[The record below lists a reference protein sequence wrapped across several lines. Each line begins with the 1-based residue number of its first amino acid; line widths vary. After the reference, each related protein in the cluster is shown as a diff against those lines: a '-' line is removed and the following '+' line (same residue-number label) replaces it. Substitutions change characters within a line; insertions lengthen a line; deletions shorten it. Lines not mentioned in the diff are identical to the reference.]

1 MLCALLRSACWSC
14 ISSCAKTASC
24 LGVNVGKLAWVYSAL
39 CGRSLRH
46 CWHHS
51 WCWAGLLL
59 HPVDGL
65 QRGYVKRG
73 GCWVGQ
79 WRCHWHHW
87 HGKRLRESRWC
98 YCWLCDDRTELR
110 GCWLRQLLQ
119 LERMG
124 IPHMRKEAFLRS
136 RGPQCRQS
144 LALKSIRP
152 SGRCRCKQSS
162 QRIHLVDSVTGKQAG
177 GTSLNADVQ
186 LSFVVQSACTGSLHS
201 LVLMSAAYDALSRQ
215 EITDQ
220 GQGCSLRIQ
229 RQQQASKRSS
239 QPACQAPCVR
249 PAAAQAA
256 IVDSRHSLHV

>member
-1 MLCALLRSACWSC
+1 M
-14 ISSCAKTASC
+14 
-24 LGVNVGKLAWVYSAL
+24 
-39 CGRSLRH
+39 
-46 CWHHS
+46 
-51 WCWAGLLL
+51 
-59 HPVDGL
+59 
-65 QRGYVKRG
+65 KRA

-98 YCWLCDDRTELR
+98 HCWLCDDRTELR

-124 IPHMRKEAFLRS
+124 IPHARKEAFLRS

-144 LALKSIRP
+144 LALKSSRP
-152 SGRCRCKQSS
+152 SGR
-162 QRIHLVDSVTGKQAG
+162 LVDPVTGKQAG

-201 LVLMSAAYDALSRQ
+201 LALMSAAYDALSRE

-220 GQGCSLRIQ
+220 GQGGSLRIQ

-256 IVDSRHSLHV
+256 IVDSRHSLNV